1 MEKAG
6 VNAAE
11 AVVVENAPLGV
22 RAGKAAGIFTI
33 AVNTG
38 PLDPQVL
45 KDAGADIV
53 LPSMSALAE
62 NFDAILSQIEAMC

>member
-1 MEKAG
+1 M
-6 VNAAE
+6 
-11 AVVVENAPLGV
+11 VENAPLGV
-22 RAGKAAGIFTI
+22 KAAKAAGIFTV

-53 LPSMSALAE
+53 LSSMTELAE
-62 NFDAILSQIEAMC
+62 KVVAIATADRDADACHGN